1 MQIGLLN
8 NTFYPRFGGVENS
21 LFHIASTLATMKHT
35 PVIIAGQH
43 DETLPCEERID
54 DIDVFR
60 YSYPSSAWTYFL
72 EPLIHVRAAAR
83 QFQRLLDQIDAV
95 WCRSAYT
102 CCAAGRSGFDGP
114 VVFIPPVL
122 LKPFDQ
128 RIQVHLKGKLLHRL
142 ALRLL
147 HHVRSP
153 QRAYI
158 ERSAFQNSSWVVT
171 FSDNVASQVCNRY
184 PFIEDKISV
193 VRPGVDVSKFI
204 PQNPN
209 LDLMRRYRLSKEHT
223 IFLYVGRLTAEK
235 NVDRLIKAFSMVDG
249 PNDRLVIVGDG
260 YHKPFLKRLSRKLG
274 LEKKI
279 DFAGY
284 QKDTQ
289 QFYALADFFV
299 LPTLYE
305 GFGQVYLEALASGVP
320 CIGYAGEFTATAE
333 IIEDGVNGFVV
344 YEHSSEALG
353 AVLRQASDLG
363 QERYEQMRQV
373 ARETALENYRWENFV
388 SEVLELTQECLHGD
402 R

>member
-1 MQIGLLN
+1 MRIALTN
-8 NTFYPRFGGVENS
+8 DRFYPSFGGVENS
-21 LFHIASTLATMKHT
+21 LYYLALDLLHRGHT
-35 PVIIAGQH
+35 ATIVVGQH
-43 DETLPCEERID
+43 DEDLPREGKVGEV
-54 DIDVFR
+54 DVFR
-60 YSYPSSAWTYFL
+60 YNYPISAWTYFL

-171 FSDNVASQVCNRY
+171 FSDNVAAQVCDCY
-184 PFIEDKISV
+184 PFVENRISV

-235 NVDRLIKAFSMVDG
+235 NVDRLIKAFSMMEG
-249 PNDRLVIVGDG
+249 SNDRLLIVGDG
-260 YHKPFLKRLSRKLG
+260 YHKPFLEQLSRELG
-274 LEKKI
+274 VEKKVS
-279 DFAGY
+279 FAGY
-284 QKDTQ
+284 QKETQ
-289 QFYALADFFV
+289 VFYALADFFV

-333 IIEDGVNGFVV
+333 ILDDGVNGFVV

-353 AVLRQASDLG
+353 TALQYASDLG
-363 QERYEQMRQV
+363 KERYEQMRQV
-373 ARETALENYRWENFV
+373 ARKTALENYRWEHFV